1 MKPYL
6 NLSQLL
12 EDAHPLDEKYEEEE
26 QEQFKVNLNF
36 KNLKQQL
43 IKKPGLKKPKH
54 TVMEQSSMDH
64 FYQSDIYN
72 M

>member
-26 QEQFKVNLNF
+26 EEEQE
-36 KNLKQQL
+36 
-43 IKKPGLKKPKH
+43 
-54 TVMEQSSMDH
+54 
-64 FYQSDIYN
+64 
-72 M
+72 